1 MWDKT
6 LYQMSRKGVQEY
18 VGISSISPSHIN
30 LQKQRGPGQSDAPS
44 IWPDSTLPHTA
55 AEAAAADCDL

>member
-1 MWDKT
+1 
-6 LYQMSRKGVQEY
+6 MSRKGVQEY
-18 VGISSISPSHIN
+18 VGISSISSSHIN

-55 AEAAAADCDL
+55 AEATGPDCDL